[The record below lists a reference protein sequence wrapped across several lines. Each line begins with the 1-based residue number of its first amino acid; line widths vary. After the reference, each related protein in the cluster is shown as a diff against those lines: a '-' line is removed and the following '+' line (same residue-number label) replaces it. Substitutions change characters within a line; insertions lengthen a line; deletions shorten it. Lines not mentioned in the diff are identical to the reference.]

1 MEFSKFISITASIAL
16 LSMSNFAATDGTLGA
31 TSSGSLNITA
41 TIDDLVNISRLDD
54 LDVGSLSP
62 SNLTA
67 TEAFCIYRNGT
78 GAYQIT
84 ATGSGTGG
92 AFAVTDGSIDLPY
105 TLTINGNAVAPG
117 APLSGTG
124 ANQTSIVCGAT
135 DNAALTIAFN
145 STEIAAANTG
155 LYSGVL
161 TLTVAPE

>member
-1 MEFSKFISITASIAL
+1 MEFFKIIPIAVSLSL
-16 LSMSNFAATDGTLGA
+16 LSMGSIAATDGTLGA
-31 TSSGSLNITA
+31 TSTGSVNITA

-54 LDVGSLSP
+54 LDMGSLSP

-92 AFAVTDGSIDLPY
+92 SFAVTDGSIDLPY
-105 TLTINGNAVAPG
+105 VLNINGSSVSPG
-117 APLSGTG
+117 TPLSGTG

-135 DNAALTIAFN
+135 DNASLTIGFN

-161 TLTVAPE
+161 TLIVAPE